1 MLHFRNSS
9 SISLYTWP
17 SDFPTASFIF
27 VSESFCG
34 EDTYIHSFCMWDSL
48 MWLAVF
54 TEQLV
59 IEGHGPHWLQSYIRP
74 LTTHCNNSRVLSL
87 IILYIYM
94 AIYQD
99 LFTKS
104 TIKKSHTLSTYK
116 LVLATEGTEN
126 YLFNRC
132 KLF

>member
-9 SISLYTWP
+9 PRSLYIWP
-17 SDFPTASFIF
+17 SDFLTAPFIF
-27 VSESFCG
+27 ASESFCG

-48 MWLAVF
+48 MGLAVL
-54 TEQLV
+54 TEQL
-59 IEGHGPHWLQSYIRP
+59 GHGPHWLQSYIRP

-104 TIKKSHTLSTYK
+104 TIQKKITYFIH
-116 LVLATEGTEN
+116 L
-126 YLFNRC
+126 
-132 KLF
+132 

>member
-9 SISLYTWP
+9 PRSLYIWP
-17 SDFPTASFIF
+17 SDFLTAPFIF
-27 VSESFCG
+27 ASESFCG

-48 MWLAVF
+48 IGLAVL
-54 TEQLV
+54 TEQL
-59 IEGHGPHWLQSYIRP
+59 GHGPHWLQSYIRP

-104 TIKKSHTLSTYK
+104 TIQKKITYFIH
-116 LVLATEGTEN
+116 L
-126 YLFNRC
+126 
-132 KLF
+132 